1 MKYVKRAGYFLA
13 TILFLIF
20 TVGPFVWTFMISVTP
35 DYAIF
40 APTSKML
47 PESITFAN
55 YVELFS
61 GSRRGNAFFKGMYN
75 SMRAVGITLV
85 IGIPIAMM
93 SAYALSRMEFKGRKV
108 IKNLFLITMVIPVMA
123 TIIPLYRMFAAG
135 KMLDHIF
142 WLSMVYVSS
151 YLPMASWLIS
161 NYFATIP
168 KELEEVAMIDGC
180 GRGAAFFRIILPLSR
195 PIILSVTLIM
205 FLNTWSQFQ
214 IPLILASSMETK
226 PMAIVV
232 SEFMTKDS
240 IQYGLIA
247 AAGMTALIPPALTA
261 MLFRKYLISGMMGG
275 SVKG

>member
-13 TILFLIF
+13 AILFLIF
-20 TVGPFVWTFMISVTP
+20 TVGPFVWTFMIFVTP

-168 KELEEVAMIDGC
+168 KELEEAAMIDGC
-180 GRGAAFFRIILPLSR
+180 GRGAAFSRIILPLSR

>member
-168 KELEEVAMIDGC
+168 KELEEAAMIDGC
-180 GRGAAFFRIILPLSR
+180 GRGAAFSRIILPLSR

-261 MLFRKYLISGMMGG
+261 MLFRKYLISGMTGG

>member
-85 IGIPIAMM
+85 IGIPIAVM
-93 SAYALSRMEFKGRKV
+93 SAYALCRMEFKGRKG

-168 KELEEVAMIDGC
+168 KELEEAAMIDGC
-180 GRGAAFFRIILPLSR
+180 GRGAAFSRIILPLSR

>member
-85 IGIPIAMM
+85 IGIPIEMM

-168 KELEEVAMIDGC
+168 KELEEAAMIDGC
-180 GRGAAFFRIILPLSR
+180 GRGAAFSRIILPLSR

-247 AAGMTALIPPALTA
+247 AAGMTALIPQALTA